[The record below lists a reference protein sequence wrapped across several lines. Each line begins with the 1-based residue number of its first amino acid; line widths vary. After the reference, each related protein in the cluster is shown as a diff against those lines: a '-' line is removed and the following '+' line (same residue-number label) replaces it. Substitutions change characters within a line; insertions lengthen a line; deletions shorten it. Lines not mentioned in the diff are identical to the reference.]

1 MDIRPIRSMA
11 DYQAALA
18 EIARLTEEDPAEGSD
33 ALDRLEVMT
42 ALVES
47 YENRQYVI
55 GLPDPVAAVQSRMTE
70 RGLTGRQLAAAAG
83 LSESKISEVLRYKRP
98 LSLTMIRA
106 LSRALD
112 LPEGVLVREYS
123 LRNMDS
129 A

>member
-1 MDIRPIRSMA
+1 MDIRPIRSTA

-55 GLPDPVAAVQSRMTE
+55 GLPDPVAAVQLRMTE
-70 RGLTGRQLAAAAG
+70 LGLTGRQLAAAAPLTQG
-83 LSESKISEVLRYKRP
+83 ARRP
-98 LSLTMIRA
+98 EA
-106 LSRALD
+106 SR
-112 LPEGVLVREYS
+112 PG
-123 LRNMDS
+123 
-129 A
+129 